1 MSKIS
6 VREFAR
12 RNKVSD
18 TAIHKHIKA
27 DRIVKGIIRD
37 AEGKLKGLDDV
48 IAQEEY
54 NAWGGGDH
62 SHNYEGGK
70 RSNRTGTGRVSPGPE
85 ENKEKSDAAP
95 VSNVGPDKLTTDA
108 RRMKA
113 VYTAKKDELVYKKMA
128 GELIDKGEVYKQ
140 LYGFGTLIKD
150 EMLKIPARVID
161 SILAAPNR
169 NTSKNLLMEEIS
181 KALEK
186 IIESQGKIKL
196 K

>member
-6 VREFAR
+6 VRAFAR
-12 RNKVSD
+12 KNKVSD

-37 AEGKLKGLDDV
+37 EHGKLKGLDDV
-48 IAQEEY
+48 IAQQEY
-54 NAWGGGDH
+54 DAWGGGDH
-62 SHNYEGGK
+62 SHHYEGGK
-70 RSNRTGTGRVSPGPE
+70 RSNRTGSDSPGPE
-85 ENKEKSDAAP
+85 VKTEKTDTPPGS
-95 VSNVGPDKLTTDA
+95 VGGPDKLTTDA

-128 GELIDKGEVYKQ
+128 GELIDKSEVYRQ
-140 LYGFGTLIKD
+140 LFGFGTLIQD
-150 EMLKIPARVID
+150 EMMKIPARVID

-169 NTSKNLLMEEIS
+169 NTSKNILTEEIS

-186 IIESQGKIKL
+186 IIEAQGKIKL